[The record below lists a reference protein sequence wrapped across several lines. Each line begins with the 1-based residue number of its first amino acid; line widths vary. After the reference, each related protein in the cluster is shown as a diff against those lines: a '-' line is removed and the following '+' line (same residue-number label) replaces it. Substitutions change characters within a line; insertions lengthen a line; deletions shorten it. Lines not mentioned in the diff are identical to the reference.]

1 MTPTKVNSLDGSL
14 FFVKK
19 LKILYFNHPPYLQ
32 IVTIIIIVEVI
43 VMRKIIENTGFWL
56 STALCVLLFAV
67 LIAQLFGIHRYIV
80 VSGSMEP
87 SLYAGDIV
95 FVNSNV
101 EFENVKIGD
110 VIIFKYKDMNIIHR
124 VVDEVLIDDKKHL
137 KTKGDNND
145 HDDGYLTT
153 EENFCGVAIGQIPK
167 IGILINKNQ
176 IERKK

>member
-19 LKILYFNHPPYLQ
+19 LTILYFNHPPYLP

-110 VIIFKYKDMNIIHR
+110 VIIFQYEGKNIIHR
-124 VVDEVLIDDKKHL
+124 VVDEVWIEGEKYL
-137 KTKGDNND
+137 KTKGDNNKSA
-145 HDDGYLTT
+145 DGYLTT
-153 EENFCGVAIGQIPK
+153 KYNFCGVSVCQIPK
-167 IGILINKNQ
+167 IGFLIDYENL
-176 IERKK
+176 IER

>member
-1 MTPTKVNSLDGSL
+1 MTPPKVNSLDGSL

-19 LKILYFNHPPYLQ
+19 LKILCFNCPPYLQ
-32 IVTIIIIVEVI
+32 ILAIIIIVEVI
-43 VMRKIIENTGFWL
+43 TMRKFIENTGFLL
-56 STALCVLLFAV
+56 SIALCVFLFAV

-167 IGILINKNQ
+167 IGFLIDYENL
-176 IERKK
+176 IER

>member
-1 MTPTKVNSLDGSL
+1 
-14 FFVKK
+14 
-19 LKILYFNHPPYLQ
+19 
-32 IVTIIIIVEVI
+32 
-43 VMRKIIENTGFWL
+43 MRKIIENTGFWL
-56 STALCVLLFAV
+56 SIALCVFLFAV

-110 VIIFKYKDMNIIHR
+110 VIIFQYEGKNIIHR
-124 VVDEVLIDDKKHL
+124 VVDEAWIETERFL
-137 KTKGDNND
+137 KTKGDNNKSA
-145 HDDGYLTT
+145 DGYLTT

-167 IGILINKNQ
+167 IGFLINKNQ
-176 IERKK
+176 IER